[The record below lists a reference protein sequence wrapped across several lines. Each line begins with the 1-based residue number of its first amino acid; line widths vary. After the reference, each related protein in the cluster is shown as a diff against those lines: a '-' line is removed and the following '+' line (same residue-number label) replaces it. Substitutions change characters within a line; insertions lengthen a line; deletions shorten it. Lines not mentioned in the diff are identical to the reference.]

1 MIVDIIF
8 YGGIIAFMLWYIID
22 FFNDVTGVTERRQK
36 DEWISKAREREQNLD
51 YTKSAELYDLAGET
65 AQAGRVRRKM
75 YDERKVDQTVVHGK
89 VVHGNYVDDRDT
101 IVKDSVINR
110 SNLGPSSP
118 KMQELKDLAEMK
130 KEGLISDEEF
140 EKMKKKIIR

>member
-1 MIVDIIF
+1 MIWDIILVGGSIALIF
-8 YGGIIAFMLWYIID
+8 YYISEIFNGI
-22 FFNDVTGVTERRQK
+22 TGVTDRRQK
-36 DEWISKAREREQNLD
+36 DEWISKAREREQNFD

-140 EKMKKKIIR
+140 EKMKKKIIG

>member
-1 MIVDIIF
+1 M
-8 YGGIIAFMLWYIID
+8 
-22 FFNDVTGVTERRQK
+22 
-36 DEWISKAREREQNLD
+36 D

-130 KEGLISDEEF
+130 KEGLISDEEY
-140 EKMKKKIIR
+140 EKMKKKIIG